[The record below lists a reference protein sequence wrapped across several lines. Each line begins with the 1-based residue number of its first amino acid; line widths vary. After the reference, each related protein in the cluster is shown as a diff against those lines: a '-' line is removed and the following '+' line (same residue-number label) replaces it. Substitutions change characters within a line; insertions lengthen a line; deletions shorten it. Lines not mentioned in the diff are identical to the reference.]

1 MWTFVDFWHSTERQR
16 QAIIIIISA
25 LKPLSMM
32 MMMPSPVVTVVGVP
46 TQKLPHGDQR
56 AGGRPALHGME
67 LRSPTRLEAVARA
80 YFSLTLE
87 SADTLNTIHR
97 LS

>member
-25 LKPLSMM
+25 LKPLAM
-32 MMMPSPVVTVVGVP
+32 MMMPSPVVTVVGVL

-56 AGGRPALHGME
+56 AGGRPALHRME
-67 LRSPTRLEAVARA
+67 LGSPARLEAVARA